1 MKLNASA
8 PNFQLTDTN
17 GKIVS
22 LHEVLSESKAVLLIF
37 LRHLG

>member
-1 MKLNASA
+1 MKLNAPA

-17 GKIVS
+17 GKTVS
-22 LHEVLSESKAVLLIF
+22 LNEELIKSKAVLLVF